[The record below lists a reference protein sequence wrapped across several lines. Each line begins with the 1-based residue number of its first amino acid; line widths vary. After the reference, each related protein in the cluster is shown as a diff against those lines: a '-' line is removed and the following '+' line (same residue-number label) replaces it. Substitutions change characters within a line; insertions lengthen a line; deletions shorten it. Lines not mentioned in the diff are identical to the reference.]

1 MNATLEKEIA
11 KEEDKLTVAS
21 RTIDVAALDRL
32 YADDIMMTTVLGH
45 TGRIKASM
53 LDEARRGI
61 AERQAATAA
70 GTPIET
76 TYTKDDLQV
85 TGQGDT
91 AVTSYRFVVKLTGAG
106 LHVERAYRTTN
117 VWMRR
122 DGRWQVVAAH
132 TAFVLDPAQA
142 ARLAGEAA

>member
-85 TGQGDT
+85 TG
-91 AVTSYRFVVKLTGAG
+91 
-106 LHVERAYRTTN
+106 
-117 VWMRR
+117 
-122 DGRWQVVAAH
+122 
-132 TAFVLDPAQA
+132 
-142 ARLAGEAA
+142 